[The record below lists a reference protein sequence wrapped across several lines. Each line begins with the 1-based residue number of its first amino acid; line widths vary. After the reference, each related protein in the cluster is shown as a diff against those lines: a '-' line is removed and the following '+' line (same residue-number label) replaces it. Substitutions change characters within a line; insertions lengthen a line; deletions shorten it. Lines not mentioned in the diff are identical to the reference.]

1 MGSYPDKVL
10 LLLPQPL
17 SLSLSLRLSFFVLSN
32 FVSMPANLEPLDL
45 GIQIPYHFR
54 CPISLELMRDP
65 VTVCTGQTYDRASI
79 ESWVS
84 IGNNTTCPVTRAPL
98 SDFTLIPNHTLRRL
112 IQEWCVANRSNGV
125 ERIPTPKQPA
135 DPTSVRALL
144 SQASATSGAHV
155 SVRSR
160 AAALRR
166 LRGFARDSDKNRVL
180 IAAHNAG
187 EILVRILFSDDV
199 VVDSPSSELLS
210 ESLALL
216 VMFPMTDPESIASDP
231 GRVEFL
237 TRLLFDSSI
246 ETRVNAAAMIEMV
259 LTGSKSADLKE
270 TISNSE
276 SVFEGVLDLLR
287 NPISSRRA
295 LKIGIKTLFALCLSK
310 NTRHIAVSSGAPEIL
325 IDRLAADFDRC
336 DTERALATVEL
347 LCRSPE
353 GCAAF
358 GEHALTVPL
367 LVKTILRVSDRATEY
382 AAGALLALC
391 TAEERWREEAAAAG
405 VVVQL
410 LLMVQSECTER
421 AKKKAQKLLK
431 LLRDSWPDYSFANS
445 DDFGC
450 SEVVPF

>member
-1 MGSYPDKVL
+1 
-10 LLLPQPL
+10 
-17 SLSLSLRLSFFVLSN
+17 
-32 FVSMPANLEPLDL
+32 MPRSLEPLDL

-65 VTVCTGQTYDRASI
+65 VTVCTGQTYDRSSI
-79 ESWVS
+79 ESWVTT
-84 IGNNTTCPVTRAPL
+84 GNNTTCPVTRAPL
-98 SDFTLIPNHTLRRL
+98 TDFTLIPNHTLRRL

-155 SVRSR
+155 SARSR

-166 LRGFARDSDKNRVL
+166 LRGFARDSEKNRVL
-180 IAAHNAG
+180 IAAHNAK
-187 EILVRILFSDDV
+187 EILIRILFDN
-199 VVDSPSSELLS
+199 DSTTSSELVS

-216 VMFPMTDPESIASDP
+216 VMFPMTEHDQCVSIASDP

-237 TRLLFDSSI
+237 TRLLFDSSV
-246 ETRVNAAAMIEMV
+246 ETRVNAAALIEMAV
-259 LTGSKSADLKE
+259 TGSKE
-270 TISNSE
+270 TVSNSE

-287 NPISSRRA
+287 SPASSSPPHPRRA
-295 LKIGIKTLFALCLSK
+295 VKIGIKTLFALCLSK
-310 NTRHIAVSSGAPEIL
+310 TARGVAVSAGAPEIL
-325 IDRLAADFDRC
+325 IDRLAAGLDRC
-336 DTERALATVEL
+336 DTERALATVEI

-358 GEHALTVPL
+358 GEHALTVPV

-391 TAEERWREEAAAAG
+391 TAEERWRDEAAAAG

-421 AKKKAQKLLK
+421 AKRKAQKLLK

-445 DDFGC
+445 DDFAC

>member
-1 MGSYPDKVL
+1 
-10 LLLPQPL
+10 
-17 SLSLSLRLSFFVLSN
+17 
-32 FVSMPANLEPLDL
+32 MPRSLEPLDL

-98 SDFTLIPNHTLRRL
+98 TDFTLIPNHTLRRL

-144 SQASATSGAHV
+144 SQASAIYGPHV

-160 AAALRR
+160 SAALRR
-166 LRGFARDSDKNRVL
+166 LRGFARDSEKNRVL
-180 IAAHNAG
+180 IAAHNAK
-187 EILVRILFSDDV
+187 EILIRILFSDDSPEV
-199 VVDSPSSELLS
+199 VS

-216 VMFPMTDPESIASDP
+216 VMFPMTEPDQCVSIASDP

-237 TRLLFDSSI
+237 TRLLFDSSL
-246 ETRVNAAAMIEMV
+246 ETRVNAAALIEMV
-259 LTGSKSADLKE
+259 STGSKSPDLKGMF
-270 TISNSE
+270 SNSE

-287 NPISSRRA
+287 NPISSYPRRA
-295 LKIGIKTLFALCLSK
+295 LKIGIKTLFALCLPK
-310 NTRHIAVSSGAPEIL
+310 NTRHIAVSAGAPEIL

-347 LCRSPE
+347 LCRLPE

-391 TAEERWREEAAAAG
+391 TAEERWRDEAAAAG

-410 LLMVQSECTER
+410 LLIVQSECTER

-445 DDFGC
+445 DDFVC
-450 SEVVPF
+450 SQVVPF

>member
-1 MGSYPDKVL
+1 
-10 LLLPQPL
+10 
-17 SLSLSLRLSFFVLSN
+17 
-32 FVSMPANLEPLDL
+32 MPTNLVPLDL

-65 VTVCTGQTYDRASI
+65 VTVCTGQTYDRTSI

-84 IGNNTTCPVTRAPL
+84 IGNTTCPVTRAPL

-112 IQEWCVANRSNGV
+112 IQEWCVANRSYGV

-187 EILVRILFSDDV
+187 EILIRILFNSVND
-199 VVDSPSSELLS
+199 SSELVS

-216 VMFPMTDPESIASDP
+216 VMFPITDPESIASDP
-231 GRVEFL
+231 NRVEFL
-237 TRLLFDSSI
+237 TRLLYDSSI
-246 ETRVNAAAMIEMV
+246 ETRVNAAALIEMV
-259 LTGSKSADLKE
+259 LTGTKSSDLKE
-270 TISNSE
+270 AISNSE
-276 SVFEGVLDLLR
+276 SVFQGVLDILR
-287 NPISSRRA
+287 NPISSYPRRA
-295 LKIGIKTLFALCLSK
+295 LKIGIKALFALCLSK
-310 NTRHIAVSSGAPEIL
+310 TARHIAVFSGAPEIL
-325 IDRLAADFDRC
+325 IDRLASDFDRC
-336 DTERALATVEL
+336 ETERALATVEL

-358 GEHALTVPL
+358 GDHALTVPL

-382 AAGALLALC
+382 AAGALLAIC

-445 DDFGC
+445 HHFAC
-450 SEVVPF
+450 SQVVPF

>member
-1 MGSYPDKVL
+1 
-10 LLLPQPL
+10 
-17 SLSLSLRLSFFVLSN
+17 
-32 FVSMPANLEPLDL
+32 MPRRLEPLDL
-45 GIQIPYHFR
+45 SIQIPYHFR

-84 IGNNTTCPVTRAPL
+84 TGNNTTCPVTRAPL
-98 SDFTLIPNHTLRRL
+98 TDFTLIPNHTLRRL

-144 SQASATSGAHV
+144 SQASATSGTHV
-155 SVRSR
+155 SPRSR

-166 LRGFARDSDKNRVL
+166 LRGFARDSEKNRVL
-180 IAAHNAG
+180 IAAHNAK
-187 EILVRILFSDDV
+187 EILVRIVFNEEN
-199 VVDSPSSELLS
+199 DSTTSSELVT

-216 VMFPMTDPESIASDP
+216 VMFPMTEHDQCVSIASDP

-246 ETRVNAAAMIEMV
+246 ETRVNAAALIEMV
-259 LTGSKSADLKE
+259 LTGSKVI
-270 TISNSE
+270 ISNSE
-276 SVFEGVLDLLR
+276 SIFEGVLDLLR
-287 NPISSRRA
+287 NPAPSPSPRRA
-295 LKIGIKTLFALCLSK
+295 LKIGIKALFALCLSK
-310 NTRHIAVSSGAPEIL
+310 ATRHVAVSAGAPEIL
-325 IDRLAADFDRC
+325 IDRLAAGLDRC

-358 GEHALTVPL
+358 GEHALTVPV

-382 AAGALLALC
+382 AAGVLLALC
-391 TAEERWREEAAAAG
+391 TAEERWREEAAAEG

-421 AKKKAQKLLK
+421 AKRKAQKLLK

-445 DDFGC
+445 DDFAC

>member
-1 MGSYPDKVL
+1 
-10 LLLPQPL
+10 
-17 SLSLSLRLSFFVLSN
+17 
-32 FVSMPANLEPLDL
+32 MPRSLEPLDL

-79 ESWVS
+79 ESWVTT
-84 IGNNTTCPVTRAPL
+84 GNNTTCPVTRAPL

-144 SQASATSGAHV
+144 SQASATSGTHV
-155 SVRSR
+155 SARSR
-160 AAALRR
+160 AAAIRR
-166 LRGFARDSDKNRVL
+166 LRGFARDSEKNRVL
-180 IAAHNAG
+180 IAAHNAK
-187 EILVRILFSDDV
+187 EILIRILFSDDA
-199 VVDSPSSELLS
+199 DSPELVS

-216 VMFPMTDPESIASDP
+216 VMFPMTEHDQCVYIASDP

-237 TRLLFDSSI
+237 TRLLFDSSV
-246 ETRVNAAAMIEMV
+246 ETRVNAAALIEMV
-259 LTGSKSADLKE
+259 LTGSKG
-270 TISNSE
+270 TVSNYE

-287 NPISSRRA
+287 NPASSYPRRA
-295 LKIGIKTLFALCLSK
+295 LKIGIKALFALCLSK
-310 NTRHIAVSSGAPEIL
+310 HTRHIAVSAGAPEIL
-325 IDRLAADFDRC
+325 IDRLAAGLDRC
-336 DTERALATVEL
+336 DTERALATVEI

-358 GEHALTVPL
+358 GEHALTVPV

-391 TAEERWREEAAAAG
+391 TAEERWRDEAAAAG

-445 DDFGC
+445 DDFAC

>member
-1 MGSYPDKVL
+1 
-10 LLLPQPL
+10 
-17 SLSLSLRLSFFVLSN
+17 
-32 FVSMPANLEPLDL
+32 MPRSLEPLDL

-166 LRGFARDSDKNRVL
+166 LRGFARDSEKNRVL
-180 IAAHNAG
+180 IAALNAG
-187 EILVRILFSDDV
+187 QILIRILFSDDV
-199 VVDSPSSELLS
+199 VDSPPSELVS

-216 VMFPMTDPESIASDP
+216 VMFPMKEPDHCVSIASDP
-231 GRVEFL
+231 CRVEFL

-246 ETRVNAAAMIEMV
+246 ETRVNAAALIEMV
-259 LTGSKSADLKE
+259 LTGSKSADLKGM
-270 TISNSE
+270 ISNSE
-276 SVFEGVLDLLR
+276 SIFEGVLDLLR
-287 NPISSRRA
+287 NPISSYPRRA
-295 LKIGIKTLFALCLSK
+295 LKIGIKALFALCLAK
-310 NTRHIAVSSGAPEIL
+310 NTRHIAVAAGAPEIL

-336 DTERALATVEL
+336 DTEQALATVEL

-358 GEHALTVPL
+358 GEHALTIPL

-391 TAEERWREEAAAAG
+391 TAEERWRDEAAAAG